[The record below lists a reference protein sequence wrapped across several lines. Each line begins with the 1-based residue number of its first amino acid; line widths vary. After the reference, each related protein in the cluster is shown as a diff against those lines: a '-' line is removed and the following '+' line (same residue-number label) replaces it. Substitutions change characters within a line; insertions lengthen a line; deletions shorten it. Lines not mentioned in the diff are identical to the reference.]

1 MLEIKQ
7 LNKTYGKNRA
17 LTDVDL
23 HVPKGVIFGLLGPNG
38 AGKSTLIRIINQ
50 IIDADSGE
58 IQINGKKNS
67 LRIIFLK

>member
-58 IQINGKKNS
+58 IQING
-67 LRIIFLK
+67 